1 MKTFFERLE
10 TYPSYLLILATIL
23 ILLVL
28 LLLAFGAGKTFGA
41 AIEKR
46 NLEKKVKS
54 GRNDA
59 IKRSRA
65 VLSGQMIEQ
74 VAPYLPQFPC
84 NPADARFVG
93 KPIDFIAFPGAAD
106 GCKKWTHKIC
116 GISMIGRQVH
126 CLFSFYSSSSSRRNF
141 PCVPR
146 FATSDKAILF
156 YHQIH
161 FSKLFFRITH
171 VAPLPPSDASG

>member
-1 MKTFFERLE
+1 MSKVPQPLPEMKTFFERLE
-10 TYPSYLLILATIL
+10 AYPSYLLILATIL
-23 ILLVL
+23 IVLVL

-74 VAPYLPQFPC
+74 VAPYLPHFPC
-84 NPADARFVG
+84 NPADARFIG
-93 KPIDFIAFPGAAD
+93 KPIDFIAFPGATD
-106 GCKKWTHKIC
+106 GSKIEEVLFIEVKT
-116 GISMIGRQVH
+116 GQSALSAREKEIRDAVKNGRIKYVEYR
-126 CLFSFYSSSSSRRNF
+126 L
-141 PCVPR
+141 
-146 FATSDKAILF
+146 
-156 YHQIH
+156 
-161 FSKLFFRITH
+161 
-171 VAPLPPSDASG
+171 

>member
-28 LLLAFGAGKTFGA
+28 LLLAFGA

-84 NPADARFVG
+84 NPADVRFVG

-106 GCKKWTHKIC
+106 GSKIEEVLFIEVKT
-116 GISMIGRQVH
+116 GQSALSAREKEIKDAVKNGRIKYVEYR
-126 CLFSFYSSSSSRRNF
+126 L
-141 PCVPR
+141 
-146 FATSDKAILF
+146 
-156 YHQIH
+156 
-161 FSKLFFRITH
+161 
-171 VAPLPPSDASG
+171 